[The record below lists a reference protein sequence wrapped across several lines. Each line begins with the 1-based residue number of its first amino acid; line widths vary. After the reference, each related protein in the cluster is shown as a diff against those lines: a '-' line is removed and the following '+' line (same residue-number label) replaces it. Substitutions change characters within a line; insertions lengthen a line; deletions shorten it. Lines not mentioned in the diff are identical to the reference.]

1 MCFIETKNLD
11 GETNLKHKFV
21 HKDLINFYGNDSD
34 VFYSI
39 NYILFIINII
49 LVFSQTGDLQI

>member
-34 VFYSI
+34 VSLSFKLI
-39 NYILFIINII
+39 FIINCI
-49 LVFSQTGDLQI
+49 LVLSQTGEL